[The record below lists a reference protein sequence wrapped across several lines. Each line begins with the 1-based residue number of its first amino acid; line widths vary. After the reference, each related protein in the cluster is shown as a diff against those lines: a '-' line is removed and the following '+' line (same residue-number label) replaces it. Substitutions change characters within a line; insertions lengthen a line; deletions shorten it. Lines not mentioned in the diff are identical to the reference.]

1 MCCRIGEFGKEIQL
15 KLWFGTLLLAP
26 FALAQTPQTS
36 VPCIP
41 PPPPAR
47 TGPAPAN
54 APARPAGAPRAQ
66 TPQSAEDIAEI
77 AKLKDLPPWTSAAVD
92 GDYSA
97 GPGYPTAPELA
108 KRVGVPEGKV
118 IEFVM
123 NSAGSKFY
131 PGVNAGFQRHVCV
144 YVPAEYVPG
153 TAAPVIVSADAYG
166 MRYNLP
172 TILDNMIYDQR
183 LPTLV
188 AVMIDNGGA
197 ERSMEYDTVSDKY
210 VQFVEEEVLPRAEK
224 EANVKLSKDPE
235 ARMVLGGSSGGAAAL
250 TMAWFRPDLYH
261 RVLSYS
267 GTFVN
272 LRSSPEAPLGAYEF
286 IEHLFPNAEKKP
298 LRLWIQVSENDNG
311 AKTPSASRRNWV
323 IANSRLAKILKD
335 KGYHYQFVYTKGA
348 GHTQRKVINHTL
360 PQALEYVWQGYSSP
374 N

>member
-1 MCCRIGEFGKEIQL
+1 L
-15 KLWFGTLLLAP
+15 KLWFVTL
-26 FALAQTPQTS
+26 FLAQVAMAQTALTS
-36 VPCIP
+36 VPCIQP
-41 PPPPAR
+41 TSPPPAR
-47 TGPAPAN
+47 AGQAPAANGPA
-54 APARPAGAPRAQ
+54 RGALARAQ
-66 TPQSAEDIAEI
+66 TPQSAEDIAEM
-77 AKLKDLPPWTSAAVD
+77 AKLRDLPAWTSAAVD
-92 GDYSA
+92 GDYST

-123 NSAGSKFY
+123 SSAESKFY
-131 PGVNAGFQRHVCV
+131 PGLNGAFQRHVCV

-153 TAAPVIVSADAYG
+153 TDAPVIVSADAYG

-183 LPTLV
+183 LPVMV
-188 AVMIDNGGA
+188 AVMIDNGGS

-224 EANVKLSKDPE
+224 EASVKLSRDPE
-235 ARMVLGGSSGGAAAL
+235 ARMTLGGSSGGAAAL

-261 RVLSYS
+261 RVLTYS

-272 LRSSPEAPLGAYEF
+272 LRNGPEAPLGAYEY
-286 IEHLFPNAEKKP
+286 IEHLFPNTAKKP

-311 AKTPSASRRNWV
+311 ARTPSENRRNWV

-335 KGYHYQFVYTKGA
+335 KGYHYQFLYTKGA
-348 GHTQRKVINHTL
+348 GHTQRKVINDTL
-360 PQALEYVWQGYSSP
+360 PQALEYVWQGYSRL
-374 N
+374 

>member
-54 APARPAGAPRAQ
+54 GPARPAGAPRAQ

-77 AKLKDLPPWTSAAVD
+77 AKLNDLTPWTSAAVD
-92 GDYSA
+92 GDYLA

-108 KRVGVPEGKV
+108 KRAGVPEGKV

-123 NSAGSKFY
+123 NSADSKFY
-131 PGVNAGFQRHVCV
+131 PGAAAFQRHVCV

-153 TAAPVIVSADAYG
+153 AAAPVIVSADAYG

-183 LPTLV
+183 LPALV
-188 AVMIDNGGA
+188 AVMIDNGGS

-235 ARMVLGGSSGGAAAL
+235 ARLTLGGSSGGAAAL

-272 LRSSPEAPLGAYEF
+272 LRGSPEAPLGAYEY
-286 IEHLFPNAEKKP
+286 IEHLFPNAAKKP

-311 AKTPSASRRNWV
+311 AKTPSQNRRNWV
-323 IANSRLAKILKD
+323 TANSRLAKILKD
-335 KGYHYQFVYTKGA
+335 KGYRYQFVYTKGA

-360 PQALEYVWQGYSSP
+360 PQALEYVWQGYSGQ